1 MTQPKLFLD
10 MDNVLVD
17 TLSVLNQID
26 MSKESVVKPDQIP
39 GVFRDL
45 PPIPGAIEAVNRLAN
60 EYEIYILSTA
70 PWHNPSAWQDKLIWL
85 QHYFGAGEDS
95 PLYKRVIMAHDKSV
109 AHYGGGILVDD
120 RPYHGASDWDDET
133 SDSVWLQFGADPR
146 LVWDD
151 ELVDFLMDVSQV
163 QDVTENLR
171 EAVKVVAERGHFN
184 VHGDKATFDKAH
196 WE

>member
-1 MTQPKLFLD
+1 
-10 MDNVLVD
+10 
-17 TLSVLNQID
+17 
-26 MSKESVVKPDQIP
+26 
-39 GVFRDL
+39 
-45 PPIPGAIEAVNRLAN
+45 
-60 EYEIYILSTA
+60 
-70 PWHNPSAWQDKLIWL
+70 
-85 QHYFGAGEDS
+85 
-95 PLYKRVIMAHDKSV
+95 MAHDKSV
-109 AHYGGGILVDD
+109 APYGGGILVDD

-184 VHGDKATFDKAH
+184 VHGDKAMFDKAH